1 MKLPV
6 RPSTPSSLPSA
17 PRGDDP
23 TPRFR
28 RYSWARI
35 QRALD
40 PLGRP
45 RPLRDEADR

>member
-1 MKLPV
+1 MKHPLQPV
-6 RPSTPSSLPSA
+6 TA
-17 PRGDDP
+17 PRPHVECDEPSP

-28 RYSWARI
+28 RDSWADI

-45 RPLRDEADR
+45 RPLRGTELP